1 MYGTD
6 KRSSKE
12 NLKIDANLFNQ
23 HYQRSLK
30 AIIEN
35 IGHLHLYFYMRYV
48 KPQSAFDIQ
57 IE

>member
-1 MYGTD
+1 MSGKTQIARKKLPIEMYGTD

-30 AIIEN
+30 E
-35 IGHLHLYFYMRYV
+35 LW
-48 KPQSAFDIQ
+48 K
-57 IE
+57 